1 MQMVGAT
8 RAFITRPF
16 DIRALLNGLISGIVA
31 VIGLW
36 IIISFA
42 TNQLPVLSL
51 LSDPVLLTLLMGS
64 MIILGI
70 FISMFSTHRSVVKY
84 LKMHVDDLY

>member
-1 MQMVGAT
+1 MVGAT
-8 RAFITRPF
+8 QSFITRPF
-16 DIRALLNGLISGIVA
+16 DIRALLNGLTSGVIA

-36 IIISFA
+36 MVMSFA
-42 TNQLPVLSL
+42 ESQLPVLDL
-51 LSDPVLLTLLMGS
+51 LNDPLLITILVSS

-70 FISMFSTHRSVVKY
+70 LISMISTHRSVVKY